1 MRGYKEE
8 KADSESSGLERS
20 CRELREVD
28 QDIYETEVLKV
39 EVGLQQYLGTSE
51 CPSLIFHSFG

>member
-8 KADSESSGLERS
+8 KADSESSVLERH

-28 QDIYETEVLKV
+28 QDIYEDRETEVLKV
-39 EVGLQQYLGTSE
+39 EVGLQQCRSISARVSV
-51 CPSLIFHSFG
+51 PD